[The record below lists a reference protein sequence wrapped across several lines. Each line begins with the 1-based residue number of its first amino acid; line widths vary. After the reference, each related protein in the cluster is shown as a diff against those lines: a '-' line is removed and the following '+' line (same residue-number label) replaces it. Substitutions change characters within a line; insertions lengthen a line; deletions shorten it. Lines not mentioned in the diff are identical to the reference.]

1 MAHVSRNF
9 AEGLGA
15 RHTVI
20 AIGHLLPPF
29 PFSDGRM
36 FYSNGHGFGRGVAS
50 RGVEYGVDRV
60 SMTEYLLNV
69 SRSWYFYYS
78 SFTPILSSLSS
89 SIILALSLVASVTVK
104 TFFSSSLIDICNMA
118 QNHEDLAA
126 ELHEELGERV
136 PAEKKT
142 DLAGGYIAPSIDEKK
157 SLDKQHYASDPEFGT
172 TPDGEEPNDHEKATL
187 RRVGENLPASA
198 FLIAVVELTERFT
211 YYGAQGLFQNYISN
225 SPTGADGAK
234 GLGMGHQAATG
245 LNLFFQWFCYVTP
258 ILGAIIADQYLGKYR
273 TILVFCGFYWVGL
286 IILWTTSLPV
296 AMEHGAGKAGYI
308 VAIIVIGLGTGG
320 IKSNIAPLIADQ
332 YQRRRMAIRTE
343 KNGERVVIDPAITYQ
358 RIYMIFYWCI
368 NVGALSLLATPFMEK
383 YKGFWTAYLM
393 CFCMFNVG
401 IVTLVLRRKTFVNRP
416 PQGSVITDAFKALG
430 MMIAARNTD
439 AAKPSWREAN
449 GKTKAVPW
457 NDHFVDEL
465 KRALR
470 ACKGLHLLPHL
481 LGLLRTG
488 HGVPND
494 LMQNFDPI
502 SILVFTPLIEKV
514 LYPILRRAGIELRPI
529 ARITIGFWLA
539 ALCLAYAAIVQHIIY
554 SAGPC
559 YEHPGECA
567 AGQDGNTKL
576 PNNVHIAIQ
585 TPAYI
590 FIGISEI
597 FISVTGLEYA
607 YTKAPPSMK
616 SFVQSIYLFTNAFGS
631 AIAEALVSE
640 AKDPNFLWLYTGVGI
655 SSFVTGCIFYA
666 IFRHY
671 DAQEDAM
678 YDLDRDEP
686 TLTHNG
692 VEPKTVD
699 HE

>member
-1 MAHVSRNF
+1 
-9 AEGLGA
+9 
-15 RHTVI
+15 
-20 AIGHLLPPF
+20 
-29 PFSDGRM
+29 
-36 FYSNGHGFGRGVAS
+36 
-50 RGVEYGVDRV
+50 
-60 SMTEYLLNV
+60 
-69 SRSWYFYYS
+69 
-78 SFTPILSSLSS
+78 
-89 SIILALSLVASVTVK
+89 
-104 TFFSSSLIDICNMA
+104 MA

-449 GKTKAVPW
+449 GKTTVVPW

-470 ACKGLHLLPHL
+470 ACKVFIFYPIFWVCYGQFSTNFVTQA
-481 LGLLRTG
+481 GQMQG

-686 TLTHNG
+686 ALTHNG
-692 VEPKTVD
+692 MEPKTVD

>member
-1 MAHVSRNF
+1 
-9 AEGLGA
+9 
-15 RHTVI
+15 
-20 AIGHLLPPF
+20 
-29 PFSDGRM
+29 
-36 FYSNGHGFGRGVAS
+36 
-50 RGVEYGVDRV
+50 
-60 SMTEYLLNV
+60 
-69 SRSWYFYYS
+69 
-78 SFTPILSSLSS
+78 
-89 SIILALSLVASVTVK
+89 
-104 TFFSSSLIDICNMA
+104 MA

-126 ELHEELGERV
+126 ELHEELGERTHDD
-136 PAEKKT
+136 KKT
-142 DLAGGYIAPSIDEKK
+142 DLAGGYIAPSEINEKQ
-157 SLDKQHYASDPEFGT
+157 SFDKGSDPEFGT
-172 TPDGEEPNDHEKATL
+172 TPDGEEPNNHEKATL

-198 FLIAVVELTERFT
+198 FLIAVVELTERFA
-211 YYGAQGLFQNYISN
+211 YYGAQGLFQNYISY
-225 SPTGADGAK
+225 AKDGSDGPK
-234 GLGMGHQAATG
+234 GLGMGNQAATG

-258 ILGAIIADQYLGKYR
+258 ILGAIIADQYLGKYK
-273 TILVFCGFYWVGL
+273 TILLFCGFYWVGL
-286 IILWTTSLPV
+286 IILWTTALPV
-296 AMEHGAGKAGYI
+296 AMAAGASKPGYI

-343 KNGERVVIDPAITYQ
+343 KSGERVVIDPAITYQ

-383 YKGFWTAYLM
+383 YEGFWTAYLM
-393 CFCMFNVG
+393 CFCMFNIG

-470 ACKGLHLLPHL
+470 ACKVFVFYPIFWVCYGQFSTNFVTQA
-481 LGLLRTG
+481 GQMDG

-502 SILVFTPLIEKV
+502 SILVFTPIIEKV
-514 LYPILRRAGIELRPI
+514 LYPILRRFGIELRPI
-529 ARITIGFWLA
+529 ARITIGFWFA

-554 SAGPC
+554 SSGPC
-559 YEHPGECA
+559 YESPKDCP
-567 AGQDGNTKL
+567 AGMVNGKNL

-631 AIAEALVSE
+631 AIAESLVSR
-640 AKDPNFLWLYTGVGI
+640 AKDPDFLWLYVGVGI
-655 SSFVTGCIFYA
+655 SSAVTGCVFYA

-678 YDLDRDEP
+678 YDLDRDAP
-686 TLTHNG
+686 VLTHNG
-692 VEPKTVD
+692 IKNTEEEA
-699 HE
+699 H